1 MPLIIR
7 KAKILDLKKTFEWA
21 NYKDVIKNSIGRN
34 SKVSLYEHTA
44 WFKKYIRS
52 KNHLLFIALY
62 KRKKIGMVRFD
73 KKKNEF
79 FISYTIDKKYRNK
92 NFSSKMIS
100 NVIRKMKISNKKLV
114 IKAEI
119 KSENLPSNKLIKRA
133 GFKKLY
139 KRQNDNIILYK
150 LGTNIC

>member
-73 KKKNEF
+73 KKKMN
-79 FISYTIDKKYRNK
+79 SL
-92 NFSSKMIS
+92 
-100 NVIRKMKISNKKLV
+100 LV
-114 IKAEI
+114 IQLIKNTEI
-119 KSENLPSNKLIKRA
+119 KIFRLK
-133 GFKKLY
+133 
-139 KRQNDNIILYK
+139 
-150 LGTNIC
+150 